1 MQYPGVNLKEQS
13 PSQYQRAGTQ
23 AATGAVPMTDCVR
36 DNAKV
41 CEIAEELTSAMRQA
55 ERHRNQ
61 GPGGD
66 LDSSRLCRPNL
77 GGLGLALAPGQL
89 IVTWAQGTRNTN
101 AGRFARRGTLRAC
114 MACRSFC

>member
-1 MQYPGVNLKEQS
+1 
-13 PSQYQRAGTQ
+13 
-23 AATGAVPMTDCVR
+23 MTDCVR

-41 CEIAEELTSAMRQA
+41 CEIAEELTSAMRRA
-55 ERHRNQ
+55 GRHRNQ
-61 GPGGD
+61 EPGGD

-77 GGLGLALAPGQL
+77 GGLGLALEPGQL
-89 IVTWAQGTRNTN
+89 IGTWAQGTRNTN